1 MSQPR
6 NKKIIKVAVVIIGC
20 LLLAVLFFEISGF
33 LFLKIFRLP
42 LEICRPWTIFQYWMM
57 YRDSNRS
64 FIKAA
69 ILGCLLAPWLITAA
83 VAIAIKIKAG
93 KRSLHGDA
101 AFASNTEVQKYGL
114 INPPDGL
121 DKTILVGKHNGRYLN
136 YGGTEFVLLAAP
148 TRSGKGVGV
157 VIPNCLNYSDSL
169 VILDIKGEN
178 FDITSGY
185 RAAHGQ
191 EVYLFAPFDPEG
203 KTHRYNPLEYISSN
217 EVDRVGD
224 IDAIATA
231 LYNSESNGDK
241 FWSENAKDLFR
252 GLCLYVL
259 ETPGIP
265 KTLGQI
271 LRESS
276 AAGLKDS
283 LTKKLKDA
291 QDAGHPYSNR
301 CIEALNRVFS
311 NSENTLSG
319 IVSTFGTPL
328 LGFANA
334 RVDLATSANDFD
346 LRDVRRKKMSIYL
359 KIEPNKLKEARVL
372 VNLFFD
378 QLLNLNTK
386 KLPEQDKSL
395 RYQCLVLLDEM
406 TSIGRVPM
414 ISQAIAYMAGY
425 NMRLLTII
433 QSMTQLA
440 SAYGKDDAETIRANH
455 SLLIMYAPNPT
466 QQSLANEYSE
476 MLGTQ
481 TVKSKST
488 SKGKGS
494 TSTSESDQ
502 RRSLLL
508 PQEIKGIGDKKEI
521 VVLNKGSAKP
531 ILCQKIRYY
540 EDPNFEC
547 RQRWETPFVPVQDV
561 ETFTAS
567 LDERVNKVLATE
579 LTEEDSRKI
588 AGVNELPEIPK
599 ELAETPDSDW
609 SNEQI
614 QNYVEASFTKI
625 AANRFNLSAIQ
636 HAPKL
641 DLSKQQ
647 LNQLPEKI
655 NGNKD
660 DGETSEDLDKT
671 ISDLFDGVDIP
682 TEEQEKEPAQEPEDI
697 SLQQPSFDP
706 APVNEEP
713 SSSLDKKTEGPEKED
728 ENLEAIF
735 ETPTDKP
742 PASTP
747 SASPKKK
754 QTSPL
759 KDIRNLYRRKKTQTT
774 SGKFKRHFSTL
785 K

>member
-6 NKKIIKVAVVIIGC
+6 NKKIIKVAVGIIGC

-276 AAGLKDS
+276 AAGLNLRMHK
-283 LTKKLKDA
+283 
-291 QDAGHPYSNR
+291 
-301 CIEALNRVFS
+301 
-311 NSENTLSG
+311 
-319 IVSTFGTPL
+319 TP
-328 LGFANA
+328 
-334 RVDLATSANDFD
+334 
-346 LRDVRRKKMSIYL
+346 
-359 KIEPNKLKEARVL
+359 
-372 VNLFFD
+372 
-378 QLLNLNTK
+378 
-386 KLPEQDKSL
+386 
-395 RYQCLVLLDEM
+395 
-406 TSIGRVPM
+406 
-414 ISQAIAYMAGY
+414 AIP
-425 NMRLLTII
+425 I
-433 QSMTQLA
+433 
-440 SAYGKDDAETIRANH
+440 
-455 SLLIMYAPNPT
+455 PT
-466 QQSLANEYSE
+466 
-476 MLGTQ
+476 
-481 TVKSKST
+481 
-488 SKGKGS
+488 
-494 TSTSESDQ
+494 
-502 RRSLLL
+502 
-508 PQEIKGIGDKKEI
+508 
-521 VVLNKGSAKP
+521 VVLK
-531 ILCQKIRYY
+531 
-540 EDPNFEC
+540 
-547 RQRWETPFVPVQDV
+547 
-561 ETFTAS
+561 
-567 LDERVNKVLATE
+567 
-579 LTEEDSRKI
+579 
-588 AGVNELPEIPK
+588 
-599 ELAETPDSDW
+599 
-609 SNEQI
+609 
-614 QNYVEASFTKI
+614 
-625 AANRFNLSAIQ
+625 
-636 HAPKL
+636 H
-641 DLSKQQ
+641 
-647 LNQLPEKI
+647 
-655 NGNKD
+655 
-660 DGETSEDLDKT
+660 
-671 ISDLFDGVDIP
+671 
-682 TEEQEKEPAQEPEDI
+682 
-697 SLQQPSFDP
+697 
-706 APVNEEP
+706 
-713 SSSLDKKTEGPEKED
+713 
-728 ENLEAIF
+728 
-735 ETPTDKP
+735 
-742 PASTP
+742 
-747 SASPKKK
+747 
-754 QTSPL
+754 
-759 KDIRNLYRRKKTQTT
+759 
-774 SGKFKRHFSTL
+774 
-785 K
+785 

>member
-1 MSQPR
+1 MIQLLN
-6 NKKIIKVAVVIIGC
+6 NKTSKISVGIICC
-20 LLLAVLFFEISGF
+20 LLLALLFFEISGI
-33 LFLKIFRLP
+33 LFLRIFHLP
-42 LEICRPWTIFQYWMM
+42 IEICRPWTIFQYWMM
-57 YRDSNRS
+57 YRDTNKGLV
-64 FIKAA
+64 KAT
-69 ILGCLLAPWLITAA
+69 IICCLLSPWIISAA
-83 VAIAIKIKAG
+83 VAVTIKLKAN

-101 AFASNTEVQKYGL
+101 AFANSSEIQKYGL
-114 INPPDGL
+114 INPPTGL
-121 DKTILVGKHNGRYLN
+121 DRTILVGKYNGKYLN

-178 FDITSGY
+178 FDITSGF

-203 KTHRYNPLEYISSN
+203 ITHRYNPLEYISSN
-217 EVDRVGD
+217 ETDRIGD

-291 QDAGHPYSNR
+291 QEAGRPYSNR

-346 LRDVRRKKMSIYL
+346 LRDVRRKRMSIYL

-386 KLPEQDKSL
+386 RLPSQDKTL
-395 RYQCLVLLDEM
+395 KYQCLVLLDEM

-547 RQRWETPFVPVQDV
+547 RQHWETPFVPVQDV

-579 LTEEDSRKI
+579 LTEEDSKKI

-614 QNYVEASFTKI
+614 QNYVEASFNKI

-641 DLSKQQ
+641 DLSK
-647 LNQLPEKI
+647 NQPPEKI
-655 NGNKD
+655 NGNTD
-660 DGETSEDLDKT
+660 DSETSEDLDKT

-682 TEEQEKEPAQEPEDI
+682 TEEQEKEPAPEPEDC

-706 APVNEEP
+706 ASINEE
-713 SSSLDKKTEGPEKED
+713 SEKEN
-728 ENLEAIF
+728 ETLEEIF
-735 ETPTDKP
+735 ETPIDKP
-742 PASTP
+742 VASAP

-754 QTSPL
+754 QTSSL

-774 SGKFKRHFSTL
+774 SSEFKRHFSTL

>member
-1 MSQPR
+1 MSQLR
-6 NKKIIKVAVVIIGC
+6 NKKIIKVAVGIIGC

-291 QDAGHPYSNR
+291 QDAGHPYSNH

-386 KLPEQDKSL
+386 KLPEQDKRL
-395 RYQCLVLLDEM
+395 KYQCLVLLDEM

-641 DLSKQQ
+641 DLSK
-647 LNQLPEKI
+647 NQPPEKI
-655 NGNKD
+655 NGNTD
-660 DGETSEDLDKT
+660 NGETSEDLDKT

-682 TEEQEKEPAQEPEDI
+682 TEEQEKEPAQESEDI

-706 APVNEEP
+706 ASVNEEP

-728 ENLEAIF
+728 ETLEAIF

-742 PASTP
+742 PASAP

-774 SGKFKRHFSTL
+774 SGEFKRHFSTL

>member
-6 NKKIIKVAVVIIGC
+6 NKKIIKVAVGIIGC

-93 KRSLHGDA
+93 KRSLHG
-101 AFASNTEVQKYGL
+101 
-114 INPPDGL
+114 
-121 DKTILVGKHNGRYLN
+121 
-136 YGGTEFVLLAAP
+136 
-148 TRSGKGVGV
+148 
-157 VIPNCLNYSDSL
+157 
-169 VILDIKGEN
+169 
-178 FDITSGY
+178 
-185 RAAHGQ
+185 
-191 EVYLFAPFDPEG
+191 
-203 KTHRYNPLEYISSN
+203 
-217 EVDRVGD
+217 
-224 IDAIATA
+224 
-231 LYNSESNGDK
+231 
-241 FWSENAKDLFR
+241 KDLFR

-395 RYQCLVLLDEM
+395 KYQCLVLLDEM

-641 DLSKQQ
+641 DLSK
-647 LNQLPEKI
+647 NQPPEKI
-655 NGNKD
+655 NGNTD
-660 DGETSEDLDKT
+660 NGETSEDLDKT

-706 APVNEEP
+706 ASVNEEP

-742 PASTP
+742 PASAP

-774 SGKFKRHFSTL
+774 SGEFKRHFSTL

>member
-6 NKKIIKVAVVIIGC
+6 NKKIIKVAVGIIGC

-185 RAAHGQ
+185 RAAYGQ

-241 FWSENAKDLFR
+241 FWGENAKDLFR

-359 KIEPNKLKEARVL
+359 KIEPNKLKEARGL

-395 RYQCLVLLDEM
+395 KYQCLVLLDEM

-547 RQRWETPFVPVQDV
+547 RQRWKTPFVPVQDV

-567 LDERVNKVLATE
+567 LDERVNQVLATE

-588 AGVNELPEIPK
+588 AGVNDLPDIPK

-614 QNYVEASFTKI
+614 QDYVEASFTKI

-641 DLSKQQ
+641 DLSK
-647 LNQLPEKI
+647 NQPPEKI
-655 NGNKD
+655 NGNTD
-660 DGETSEDLDKT
+660 NGETSEDLDKT

-682 TEEQEKEPAQEPEDI
+682 TEEQEKEPAQESEDI

-706 APVNEEP
+706 ASVNEEP
-713 SSSLDKKTEGPEKED
+713 SSSLDKKTEGPEKGD

-742 PASTP
+742 PASAP

-774 SGKFKRHFSTL
+774 SGEFKRHFSTL

>member
-6 NKKIIKVAVVIIGC
+6 NKKIIKVAVGIIGC

-101 AFASNTEVQKYGL
+101 AFASNPEVQKYGL

-395 RYQCLVLLDEM
+395 KYQCLVLLDEM

-641 DLSKQQ
+641 DLSK
-647 LNQLPEKI
+647 NQPPEKI
-655 NGNKD
+655 NGNTD

-682 TEEQEKEPAQEPEDI
+682 TEEQEKEPAQESEDI

-713 SSSLDKKTEGPEKED
+713 SSSLDKKAEGPEKED
-728 ENLEAIF
+728 ETLEAIF
-735 ETPTDKP
+735 ETPTDNA
-742 PASTP
+742 PASAP

-774 SGKFKRHFSTL
+774 SGEFKRHFSTL

>member
-6 NKKIIKVAVVIIGC
+6 NKKIIKVAVGIIGC

-395 RYQCLVLLDEM
+395 QYQCLVLLDEM

-440 SAYGKDDAETIRANH
+440 SAYGKDDAETIRDNH

-547 RQRWETPFVPVQDV
+547 RQRWKTPFVPVQDV

-567 LDERVNKVLATE
+567 LDERVNQVLATE

-588 AGVNELPEIPK
+588 AGVNDLPDIPK

-614 QNYVEASFTKI
+614 QDYVEASFTKI

-641 DLSKQQ
+641 DLSK
-647 LNQLPEKI
+647 NQPPEKI
-655 NGNKD
+655 NGNTD
-660 DGETSEDLDKT
+660 NGETSEDLDKT

-682 TEEQEKEPAQEPEDI
+682 TEEQEKEPAQESEDI

-706 APVNEEP
+706 ASVNEEP
-713 SSSLDKKTEGPEKED
+713 SSSLDKKTEGPEKGD

-742 PASTP
+742 PASAP

-774 SGKFKRHFSTL
+774 SGEFKRHFSTL

>member
-6 NKKIIKVAVVIIGC
+6 NKKIIKVAVGIIGC

-136 YGGTEFVLLAAP
+136 YGGTEFVLLDAP

-395 RYQCLVLLDEM
+395 KYQCLVLLDEM

-567 LDERVNKVLATE
+567 LDERVNQVLATE

-641 DLSKQQ
+641 DLSK
-647 LNQLPEKI
+647 NQPPEKI
-655 NGNKD
+655 NGNTD
-660 DGETSEDLDKT
+660 NGETSEDLDKT

-682 TEEQEKEPAQEPEDI
+682 TEEQEKEPAQESEDI

-706 APVNEEP
+706 ASVNEEP

-742 PASTP
+742 PASAP

-774 SGKFKRHFSTL
+774 SGEFKRHFSTL

>member
-6 NKKIIKVAVVIIGC
+6 NKKIIKVTVGIIGC

-136 YGGTEFVLLAAP
+136 YGGTEFVLLDAP

-386 KLPEQDKSL
+386 KLPEQDKRL
-395 RYQCLVLLDEM
+395 KYQCLVLLDEM

-641 DLSKQQ
+641 DLSK
-647 LNQLPEKI
+647 NQPPEKI
-655 NGNKD
+655 NGNTD
-660 DGETSEDLDKT
+660 NGETSEDLDKT

-682 TEEQEKEPAQEPEDI
+682 TEEQEKEPAQESEDI

-706 APVNEEP
+706 ASVNEEP

-728 ENLEAIF
+728 ETLEAIF

-742 PASTP
+742 PASAP

-774 SGKFKRHFSTL
+774 SGEFKRHFSTL

>member
-6 NKKIIKVAVVIIGC
+6 NKKIIKVAVGIIGC

-395 RYQCLVLLDEM
+395 KYQCLVLLDEM

-547 RQRWETPFVPVQDV
+547 RQRWKTPFVPVQDV

-567 LDERVNKVLATE
+567 LDERVNQVLATE

-588 AGVNELPEIPK
+588 AGVNDLPDIPK

-641 DLSKQQ
+641 DLSK
-647 LNQLPEKI
+647 NQPPEKI
-655 NGNKD
+655 NGNTD

-682 TEEQEKEPAQEPEDI
+682 TEEQEKERAQESEDI

-706 APVNEEP
+706 APVTEEP
-713 SSSLDKKTEGPEKED
+713 SSSLDKKAEGPEKED
-728 ENLEAIF
+728 ETLEAIF

-774 SGKFKRHFSTL
+774 SGEFKRHFSTL

>member
-6 NKKIIKVAVVIIGC
+6 NKKIIKVAVGIIGC

-185 RAAHGQ
+185 RAAYGQ

-359 KIEPNKLKEARVL
+359 KIEPNKLKEARGL

-395 RYQCLVLLDEM
+395 KYQCLVLLDEM

-547 RQRWETPFVPVQDV
+547 RQRWKTPFVPVQDV

-567 LDERVNKVLATE
+567 LDERVNQVLATE

-588 AGVNELPEIPK
+588 AGVNDLPDIPK

-614 QNYVEASFTKI
+614 QDYVEASFTKI

-641 DLSKQQ
+641 DLSK
-647 LNQLPEKI
+647 NQPPEKI
-655 NGNKD
+655 NGNTD
-660 DGETSEDLDKT
+660 NGETSEDLDKT

-682 TEEQEKEPAQEPEDI
+682 TEEQEKEPAQESEDI

-706 APVNEEP
+706 ASVNEEP
-713 SSSLDKKTEGPEKED
+713 SSSLDKKTEGPEKGD

-742 PASTP
+742 PASAP

-774 SGKFKRHFSTL
+774 SGEFKRHFSTL

>member
-6 NKKIIKVAVVIIGC
+6 NKKIIKVAVGIIGC

-136 YGGTEFVLLAAP
+136 YGGTEFVLLDAP

-395 RYQCLVLLDEM
+395 KYQCLVLLDEM

-440 SAYGKDDAETIRANH
+440 SAHGKDDAETIRANH

-641 DLSKQQ
+641 DLSK
-647 LNQLPEKI
+647 NQPPEKI
-655 NGNKD
+655 NGNTD
-660 DGETSEDLDKT
+660 NGETSEDLDKT

-706 APVNEEP
+706 ASVNEEP

-742 PASTP
+742 PASAP

-774 SGKFKRHFSTL
+774 SGEFKRHFSTL

>member
-1 MSQPR
+1 MSQLR
-6 NKKIIKVAVVIIGC
+6 NKKIIKVAVGIIGC

-185 RAAHGQ
+185 RAAYGQ

-395 RYQCLVLLDEM
+395 KYQCLVLLDEM

-547 RQRWETPFVPVQDV
+547 RQRWKTPFVPVQDV

-567 LDERVNKVLATE
+567 LDERVNQVLATE

-588 AGVNELPEIPK
+588 AGVNDLPDIPK

-614 QNYVEASFTKI
+614 QDYVEASFTKI

-641 DLSKQQ
+641 DLSK
-647 LNQLPEKI
+647 NPPEKI
-655 NGNKD
+655 NGNTD

-682 TEEQEKEPAQEPEDI
+682 TEEQEKEPAQESEDI

-706 APVNEEP
+706 ASVNEEP
-713 SSSLDKKTEGPEKED
+713 SSSLDKKAEGPEKED
-728 ENLEAIF
+728 ETLEAIF
-735 ETPTDKP
+735 ETPTDNA
-742 PASTP
+742 PASAP

-774 SGKFKRHFSTL
+774 SGEFKRHFSTL

>member
-6 NKKIIKVAVVIIGC
+6 NKKITKVAVGIIGC

-185 RAAHGQ
+185 RAAYGQ

-291 QDAGHPYSNR
+291 QDSGHPYSNR

-395 RYQCLVLLDEM
+395 KYQCLVLLDEM

-547 RQRWETPFVPVQDV
+547 RQRWKTPFVPVQDV

-588 AGVNELPEIPK
+588 AGVNDLPDIPK

-614 QNYVEASFTKI
+614 QDYVEASFTKI

-641 DLSKQQ
+641 DLSK
-647 LNQLPEKI
+647 NQPPEKI
-655 NGNKD
+655 NGNTD

-682 TEEQEKEPAQEPEDI
+682 TEEQEKEPAQESEDI

-706 APVNEEP
+706 ASVNEEP

-728 ENLEAIF
+728 ETLETIF

-742 PASTP
+742 PASAP

-774 SGKFKRHFSTL
+774 SGEFKRHFSTL